1 MDTRNPDPTV
11 CVSNTFFKVSPLY
24 EDSVSPAIFVKVMCV
39 WSLTIVV
46 KAGLNR
52 NAVIVALP
60 ADPLT
65 AGAVVI
71 S

>member
-24 EDSVSPAIFVKVMCV
+24 VDAGIPAIFVNVAL
-39 WSLTIVV
+39 SLSDTSSTKLGLIVTV
-46 KAGLNR
+46 T
-52 NAVIVALP
+52 VALP
-60 ADPLT
+60 ALPET
-65 AGAVVI
+65 ALEIAVI